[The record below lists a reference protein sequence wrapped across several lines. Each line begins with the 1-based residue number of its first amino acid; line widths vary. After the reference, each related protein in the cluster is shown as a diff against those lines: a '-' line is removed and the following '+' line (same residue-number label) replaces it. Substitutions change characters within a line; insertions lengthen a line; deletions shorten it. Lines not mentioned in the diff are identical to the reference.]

1 MLQLKKKKY
10 GDEDNGLKPIKGCI
24 ARIISEEKSEKVKQ
38 IQRPCKE
45 NIRLGIKR
53 QNGLDEA
60 QKKKRRKKGSVYVN
74 IQNSTITTASHN
86 VINPNAMD
94 RIRAAVATVQGIA
107 NIDLEQLL
115 NAISGNINEV

>member
-1 MLQLKKKKY
+1 MYCTDYLRGEKWKGKANTAALQREHPF
-10 GDEDNGLKPIKGCI
+10 GN
-24 ARIISEEKSEKVKQ
+24 
-38 IQRPCKE
+38 
-45 NIRLGIKR
+45 KR

-86 VINPNAMD
+86 VVNPNAMD

-115 NAISGNINEV
+115 NAISGNINEVWVITIMILF